1 MSGRLV
7 MLASVT
13 LRVRMC
19 GLELFLIATEWVYLL
34 VGEAFLCVEIE
45 WPLWPSV
52 CLSPCLMYVL
62 VGKRR
67 VQDTVCS
74 CIGKEARS
82 QQNDWHVKVQR
93 LGSKPYA

>member
-1 MSGRLV
+1 
-7 MLASVT
+7 MLASVA

-34 VGEAFLCVEIE
+34 VGEAFSCVEIE

-52 CLSPCLMYVL
+52 CLSPCLLYVL

-67 VQDTVCS
+67 VQGTVC
-74 CIGKEARS
+74 KEVHS
-82 QQNDWHVKVQR
+82 QQINWHVKVQR
-93 LGSKPYA
+93 LSSKPYA